1 MTRFDCRKLVPVQRN
16 NSVSLL
22 KCVHIRDLVIT
33 NNLFLAPLAGVGD
46 NAFRIMGRRFGA
58 GLTFSEM
65 VSANGI
71 VRGNQKTLELMHISD
86 VERPLGIQLFGSDPA
101 VMADAAGMAA
111 GHKPDLVDINCGC
124 SVRKVLKTG
133 SGAALLADPEHLH
146 RVVRGCVEASPVPV
160 SVKMR
165 LGLQEQS
172 INVVETGL
180 AVQEA
185 GASLLTLHPR
195 TAAAKYTGT
204 ARWEYIA
211 RMKES
216 LSIPVCGNGDIT
228 IAEHAV
234 AMMEQT
240 GCDAVM
246 VGRGA
251 IGNPWLLRDIVHALK
266 SYPETVRGEGQV
278 PAEYTAEP
286 SHPSATDR
294 PAAGRRP
301 SVSERVGLAIEHLDL
316 AISFKGEK
324 RAVRDMKRHLHRY
337 IRGMRDA
344 SWVRERLF
352 RAETGEQIRAQLRTL
367 IH

>member
-1 MTRFDCRKLVPVQRN
+1 MTAKKHAPIQRN

-22 KCVHIRDLVIT
+22 KYVHIRDLVIA

-86 VERPLGIQLFGSDPA
+86 AERPLGIQIFGSDPA

-133 SGAALLADPEHLH
+133 SGAALLADPAHLH

-160 SVKMR
+160 SVKLR
-165 LGLQEQS
+165 LGLHEES

-195 TAAAKYTGT
+195 TAAEKYTGT
-204 ARWEYIA
+204 ARWVYIA
-211 RMKES
+211 RVKES
-216 LSIPVCGNGDIT
+216 LSIPVCGNGDIKS
-228 IAEHAV
+228 AEHAV
-234 AMMEQT
+234 SMIKQT

-251 IGNPWLLRDIVHALK
+251 IGNPWLLRDIVHAFE
-266 SYPETVRGEGQV
+266 SYPETVRKEGPV
-278 PAEYTAEP
+278 PPEHMTEPEY
-286 SHPSATDR
+286 SSSADL

-316 AISFKGEK
+316 AISFKGER

-352 RAETGEQIRAQLRTL
+352 RAETGEQIREQLKTL

>member
-1 MTRFDCRKLVPVQRN
+1 M
-16 NSVSLL
+16 SLL
-22 KCVHIRDLVIT
+22 KYVHIRGLVIA

-86 VERPLGIQLFGSDPA
+86 AERPLGIQIFGSDPA
-101 VMADAAGMAA
+101 VMAEAAGMAA

-133 SGAALLADPEHLH
+133 SGAALLADSAHLH

-160 SVKMR
+160 SVKLR
-165 LGLQEQS
+165 LGLHEES

-195 TAAAKYTGT
+195 TAAEKYTGT

-211 RMKES
+211 RVKES
-216 LSIPVCGNGDIT
+216 LSIPVCGNGDIKS
-228 IAEHAV
+228 AEHAV
-234 AMMEQT
+234 SMIRQT

-251 IGNPWLLRDIVHALK
+251 IGNPWLLRDIVQALA
-266 SYPETVRGEGQV
+266 SYPETVRGEKPV
-278 PAEYTAEP
+278 PAGHTAEQEY
-286 SHPSATDR
+286 PSA
-294 PAAGRRP
+294 
-301 SVSERVGLAIEHLDL
+301 SERVGLAIEHLDL

-352 RAETGEQIRAQLRTL
+352 RAETGEQVRAQLRAL
-367 IH
+367 IR